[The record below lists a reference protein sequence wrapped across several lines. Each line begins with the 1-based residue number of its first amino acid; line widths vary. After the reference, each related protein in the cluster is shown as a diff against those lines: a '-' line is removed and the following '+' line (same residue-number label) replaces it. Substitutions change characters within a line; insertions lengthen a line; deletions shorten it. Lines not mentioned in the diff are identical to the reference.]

1 MTGTFFEAYKPLF
14 SDSLSHVVEDYPYL
28 FGVALFAFSMVIFSP
43 SATVA
48 ALMPLGVSLGIP
60 PQILI
65 VLYPYVSGD
74 FIVPGAN
81 QIACVA
87 FDRTGTTKI
96 GKFVIN
102 HSYLRPGFVL
112 IISATIAGY
121 FISKLVF

>member
-1 MTGTFFEAYKPLF
+1 
-14 SDSLSHVVEDYPYL
+14 
-28 FGVALFAFSMVIFSP
+28 MVIFSS

-65 VLYPYVSGD
+65 VLYPCVCGD
-74 FIVPGAN
+74 FIVSGAN
-81 QIACVA
+81 QIACVS

-102 HSYLRPGFVL
+102 HSYLRSGFVL
-112 IISATIAGY
+112 IISATIVGY
-121 FISKLVF
+121 VLSKIYF